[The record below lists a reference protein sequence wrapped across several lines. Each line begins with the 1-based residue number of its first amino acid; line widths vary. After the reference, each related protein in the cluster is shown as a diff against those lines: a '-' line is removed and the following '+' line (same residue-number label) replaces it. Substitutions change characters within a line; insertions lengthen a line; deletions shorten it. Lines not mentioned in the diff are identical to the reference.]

1 MDFDKPT
8 TANGYTAE
16 QTDACERTLVTLLRG
31 FGTFKSSLRLVGGL
45 VPRYLTPESPPTIPA
60 HAGTRDVDV
69 WLNIQLLNKSES
81 YKALGKQLKAQGF
94 TRYINED
101 KKASSWRWQY
111 KAAEHAHVLV
121 EFLRDTADE
130 EAGGTIAS
138 VDDERISA
146 LAIRHSGIVEH
157 WYEQREVTAELLDG
171 KGKVTETVRYADAVA
186 FIIMKSIA
194 FADRAEGKD
203 AADLIHVLR
212 YAGGPEQLATRFAE
226 RNASGQYQDAMIE
239 CQQFLRRCFCDG
251 EGVQGHERDG
261 PIKAAIFKY
270 GEHPGPEIQDDV
282 MRERRDVSG
291 IVSAFLQYWQ
301 QAT

>member
-1 MDFDKPT
+1 MDFAKPT
-8 TANGYTAE
+8 TAQGYTSE

-45 VPRYLTPESPPTIPA
+45 VPRYLTPETPPDIPA

-69 WLNIQLLNKSES
+69 WLNIQLLTKSES
-81 YKALGKQLKAQGF
+81 YKALGNQLKAQGF
-94 TRYINED
+94 TRFVNED
-101 KKASSWRWQY
+101 GNPSSWRWQF

-130 EAGGTIAS
+130 EPGGTVTS
-138 VDDERISA
+138 VEDERISA
-146 LAIRHSGIVEH
+146 LAIRHSGVVEN
-157 WYEQREVTAELLDG
+157 WYEEREVTAELLDG

-203 AADLIHVLR
+203 AADLIHVMR
-212 YAGGPEQLATRFAE
+212 YAGGPKRLAARFAE
-226 RNASGQYQDAMIE
+226 RYAMGHHQNAIVE
-239 CQQFLRRCFCDG
+239 CQEVLRRCFCDG
-251 EGVQGHERDG
+251 DGVEGHERDG
-261 PIKAAIFKY
+261 PVKAAIFKF
-270 GEHPGPEIQDDV
+270 GESPGLELQDAV

-291 IVSAFLQYWQ
+291 IVTAFLKY
-301 QAT
+301 